1 MFSKLQI
8 LNLFIDPS
16 TRQQHQPFR
25 GYRRAK
31 LHIWDRNHTLY
42 PGHLSCST
50 PPWKGPSPFQRAI
63 LRDMFSP
70 GFSTRSHS
78 MRFGWSARR
87 RHGKHVNTSRTQDYF
102 CFYQNTAAAPA
113 WRHPALPPPL
123 KFRRKS
129 SPVSGFSRR
138 RLLRSWS
145 RGRAK
150 NNSFEEVVTS
160 LQSSCVVYAHGKML
174 KKDIIVIGNGVVE
187 QFTLNEGNWGRL
199 LKVMGSV
206 YRYEIQ
212 PCFDVETAEPVRPVY
227 TFLLRANM
235 YWISWNGSRNGWENN
250 EYMTF

>member
-42 PGHLSCST
+42 PCHLSCST

-63 LRDMFSP
+63 QRDMFSP

-113 WRHPALPPPL
+113 WRHPALPPWSSEESPRRCLVSVEEDCFGVEVVGARKTTPL
-123 KFRRKS
+123 
-129 SPVSGFSRR
+129 R
-138 RLLRSWS
+138 RLLHHFRAAALCTRMEKCCKKKYNCNWKC
-145 RGRAK
+145 GRW
-150 NNSFEEVVTS
+150 T
-160 LQSSCVVYAHGKML
+160 VYAKWGEL
-174 KKDIIVIGNGVVE
+174 GEVIEGYGLCLPLRNSALFWRGDCWTSETCLHFLASSKCV
-187 QFTLNEGNWGRL
+187 LN
-199 LKVMGSV
+199 
-206 YRYEIQ
+206 
-212 PCFDVETAEPVRPVY
+212 
-227 TFLLRANM
+227 
-235 YWISWNGSRNGWENN
+235 
-250 EYMTF
+250 